1 MYIRP
6 FFFLQLCKDL
16 LHKSTFVPFFGRLQ
30 KKGRMFEKKGRMYIR
45 PYFFQHSSL
54 FLTFVPFFSFMT
66 FGHVLGHGL
75 KTRLGAAGP
84 APRKPQTLASPVTD
98 RRGGIQC
105 TPRRTPPATPR
116 RHRKLGP
123 PGGGLRVGCDGV
135 SLWQQV
141 LSAARIPPTGG
152 GLGTYSPWRL
162 VSAEAY
168 NRIPLL
174 TRKIRLNKQKR

>member
-1 MYIRP
+1 MCKKKDECSKKRDECTFVP

-16 LHKSTFVPFFGRLQ
+16 LHKSTFVPFFWRLQ

-123 PGGGLRVGCDGV
+123 LGGGLRVGCDGV

-141 LSAARIPPTGG
+141 LSAARIPPTDGD
-152 GLGTYSPWRL
+152 LGTYSPWR
-162 VSAEAY
+162 
-168 NRIPLL
+168 
-174 TRKIRLNKQKR
+174 